1 MLSHS
6 INELVD
12 ILKDY
17 EQTNVNYNDVLI
29 WLKQFELFGI
39 SEEEKK
45 IIVDDLIKVLKIT
58 YFSKSRVIKFL
69 KKIINE
75 NLEDIKNNSCSFLDI
90 QSFRETYN
98 KSESQKEYVNLL
110 QKIAKEDFNL
120 DISLNDFSKE
130 KLIYIDDYLLTG
142 GSFSADLDFIS
153 KNTTREK
160 IKAYFLVL
168 LYEEWNEKLKQR
180 KHDLCDNLYSIFC
193 EIALMGYFSYYIVR
207 SKQKAFFE
215 YDNITKEYFIKA
227 NEYIVSKIEK
237 NKNYWNRRVKSMFIS
252 AIYRNI
258 PNNAP
263 ICLWWGDKEQSN
275 IWFPL
280 LERKS
285 MNYIKKNEN
294 RNTVLM
300 KEYDEKL

>member
-17 EQTNVNYNDVLI
+17 EKTNVNYNDVLI

-45 IIVDDLIKVLKIT
+45 IILDDLIKVFKIT

-69 KKIINE
+69 KNIINK
-75 NLEDIKNNSCSFLDI
+75 NLEDIKNNNCSFLDV

-110 QKIAKEDFNL
+110 QKIAKEDFKL
-120 DISLNDFSKE
+120 DISLNDFHKE

-142 GSFSADLDFIS
+142 GSFSADLNFIT
-153 KNTTREK
+153 KKTNIDKVK
-160 IKAYFLVL
+160 IYFLII
-168 LYEEWNEKLKQR
+168 LYEQWNEELKKRKQILFEKLDQIS
-180 KHDLCDNLYSIFC
+180 Y
-193 EIALMGYFSYYIVR
+193 EIVLTGYFTYFSFN
-207 SKQKAFFE
+207 SNQKKFFE
-215 YDNITKEYFIKA
+215 YNNITKEYFKKA

-252 AIYRNI
+252 AVYRNI
-258 PNNAP
+258 PNNTP
-263 ICLWWGDKEQSN
+263 ICLWWGDKEKSN

-285 MNYIKKNEN
+285 MNYLKQN
-294 RNTVLM
+294 
-300 KEYDEKL
+300 KEEMSF